1 MKNLFLSVS
10 MVVVGLVAS
19 AQNQGVFKF
28 ERDYNDF
35 GVVEE
40 GQQATHT
47 FEFTNTG
54 NAPIV
59 ISNVAPSC
67 GCTTPDWT
75 RDPIAPGAKGKITAS
90 YNSAGRPGAF
100 NKSINVQS
108 NASEPYK
115 TLYIRGTVLKKSEMV
130 YTEEQKKESP
140 KIVVEKVAHNFGRLE
155 KGQKAVLKLKV
166 SNAGK
171 NPLVVQGLLN
181 GCNCMTYTISKPE
194 IKTNESAVLEITYV
208 PAGMNEVTDLG
219 VLQSNDITN
228 SQVNIKL
235 QATVVESL
243 ADKSILNVNKPTVT
257 FK

>member
-1 MKNLFLSVS
+1 MKNLFISSLFLFFGS
-10 MVVVGLVAS
+10 MAF
-19 AQNQGVFKF
+19 AQNQGEFKF
-28 ERDYNDF
+28 TRDYNDF

-40 GQQATHT
+40 GQQASHT

-59 ISNVAPSC
+59 ITNVAPSC

-75 RDPIAPGAKGKITAS
+75 RDPIAPGGKGKITAS
-90 YNSAGRPGAF
+90 YNSAGRPGVF

-115 TLYIRGTVLKKSEMV
+115 TLYIRGTVVKKSEMV

-140 KIVVEKVAHNFGRLE
+140 KIELEKLTHNFGRLE

-166 SNAGK
+166 TNKGK
-171 NPLVVQGLLN
+171 NPLVISSLLN
-181 GCNCMTYTISKPE
+181 GCNCMNYTLSKPE
-194 IKTNESAVLEITYV
+194 LKSNETGIMEISYV

-219 VLQSNDITN
+219 VIQSNDITN
-228 SQVNIKL
+228 AQVNLTL

-243 ADKSILNVNKPTVT
+243 ADKSILNVNKPSVT

>member
-1 MKNLFLSVS
+1 MAF
-10 MVVVGLVAS
+10 
-19 AQNQGVFKF
+19 AQNQGEFKF
-28 ERDYNDF
+28 TRDYNDF

-40 GQQATHT
+40 GQQASHT

-59 ISNVAPSC
+59 ITNVAPSC

-75 RDPIAPGAKGKITAS
+75 RDPIAPGGKGKITAS
-90 YNSAGRPGAF
+90 YNSAGRPGVF

-115 TLYIRGTVLKKSEMV
+115 TLYIRGTVVKKSEMV

-140 KIVVEKVAHNFGRLE
+140 KIELEKLTHNFGRLE

-166 SNAGK
+166 TNKGK
-171 NPLVVQGLLN
+171 NPLVISSLLN
-181 GCNCMTYTISKPE
+181 GCNCMNYTLSKPE
-194 IKTNESAVLEITYV
+194 LKSNETGIMEISYV

-219 VLQSNDITN
+219 VIQSNDITN
-228 SQVNIKL
+228 AQVNLTL

-243 ADKSILNVNKPTVT
+243 ADKSILNVNKPSVT